1 MIHAKAEDLVMPTSY
16 VDMSLNELEYNDG
29 GASFSKILKVSA
41 IVCAIAVGGGLLIG
55 TGGLFASAATS
66 GIAETAFS
74 GVFYAGYGAAAI
86 GATGLAVTGIAAGYS
101 AIGNAIT
108 K

>member
-16 VDMSLNELEYNDG
+16 VDMSLNELEYNG
-29 GASFSKILKVSA
+29 GTSFSKILKVSA
-41 IVCAIAVGGGLLIG
+41 IVCGIAVAGGLLIG

-74 GVFYAGYGAAAI
+74 GVFYGGYGAAAV
-86 GATGLAVTGIAAGYS
+86 GATGLAVTGFAAGYS